1 MFRGGPGYVRLALRE
16 RKPDL
21 SIMTPPHNSVHDPV
35 LFWDAQFDFV
45 RNVDRIKNDDPRTR
59 LGNILNEA
67 GYGRAAIVKVDSAA

>member
-1 MFRGGPGYVRLALRE
+1 
-16 RKPDL
+16 
-21 SIMTPPHNSVHDPV
+21 MTPPHNSVHDPV

-67 GYGRAAIVKVDSAA
+67 GYGLGRAV